1 MKETEKEIQD
11 NTNFNSPL
19 GVGGKLGVEG
29 IVEKGKTAKYLREK
43 LGGIPEQAKQNLKEF
58 NGIKKLILEAL
69 KEEEL
74 TIKQLTEKLNMPSDE
89 VMYYLLTLVKY
100 GLVKTGSVDD
110 MDEYYTYK
118 LNK

>member
-1 MKETEKEIQD
+1 MKETEKNIQ
-11 NTNFNSPL
+11 NESNLSSPL
-19 GVGGKLGVEG
+19 GAGGS
-29 IVEKGKTAKYLREK
+29 TAKYLREK

-100 GLVKTGSVDD
+100 GLVKTGDVDD